1 VEWLITGDGVAG
13 EFQIL
18 AAAQAKAS
26 PLPTNG

>member
-1 VEWLITGDGVAG
+1 IVP

-18 AAAQAKAS
+18 AAALAKAP